1 MVSHIQNLK
10 RNADEITEKRASQ
23 MRTAK
28 GNEPR
33 LNNQEYRKEAIMD
46 GITTQEKAQSRIYRR
61 RWWMLAVVSVTV
73 LLATID
79 ETILNVAI
87 PSLQRDLGASASS
100 LLWMV
105 NSYMLVFGGLLLT
118 MGGIG
123 DRFGRARM
131 LRYGLAVFA
140 LSSLGAALA
149 QSPAQLIG
157 ARAIMGMGGAMMM
170 PATLAVIVNVFEEKE
185 RPKAIAIWA
194 MMAGIGVA
202 LGPMLGGALLKYFYW
217 GSVFLVNVPIAAIAI
232 AASLFVVPDSRDPRS
247 RPLDIPG
254 ALLSMGA
261 VSALILAIIEGP
273 RWGAASPWLAITV
286 ATAVIFG
293 VGFVLRERRAK
304 YPLLNFALFRLLRFS
319 TGAAAV
325 SLAFFSIVGF
335 MFGFTQYLQF
345 VQGHTPLAAGIR
357 FLSIAGGFML
367 GAMASEELVRRFGT
381 TRVAAAGLVI
391 MTATMP
397 LVLLWEM
404 NTSYLV
410 VGPIVAVLALGVG
423 LVFAPAAEA
432 VMGAVGTARAGIGSA
447 MNDVTQM
454 LAGAL
459 SIAVV
464 GSLMYAIY
472 AARLGD
478 AVASL
483 PAEAGEIARDSIG
496 AAVQLAASLPQE
508 DGLALSA
515 AAKSAFTDALG
526 LAVLIGAGLSLVG
539 VLIVARFM
547 PARDTNMSEDHDSGL
562 PERELEGPLAPI
574 HEPAGAWD
582 GD

>member
-1 MVSHIQNLK
+1 
-10 RNADEITEKRASQ
+10 
-23 MRTAK
+23 MRTAE

-33 LNNQEYRKEAIMD
+33 LSTQEHGKESIMD
-46 GITTQEKAQSRIYRR
+46 GITTQEMAQARIHRM
-61 RWWMLAVVSVTV
+61 RWWTLAVVSVTV
-73 LLATID
+73 VLATID

-100 LLWMV
+100 LQWIL
-105 NSYMLVFGGLLLT
+105 NSYLLVFGGLLLT

-157 ARAIMGMGGAMMM
+157 ARAIMGLGGAMMM
-170 PATLAVIVNVFEEKE
+170 PATLAVIVNVFKEKE
-185 RPKAIAIWA
+185 MPKAIAIWA
-194 MMAGIGVA
+194 MMAGTGVA
-202 LGPMLGGALLKYFYW
+202 LGPILGGALLKYFYW
-217 GSVFLVNVPIAAIAI
+217 GSVFLVNVPIAGLAI
-232 AASLFVVPDSRDPRS
+232 AASLFLVPDSRDPES
-247 RPLDIPG
+247 KPLDIPG

-261 VSALILAIIEGP
+261 VSALIFAIIEGP
-273 RWGAASPWLAITV
+273 DWGVASPQLAITV
-286 ATAVIFG
+286 AAAVILG
-293 VGFVLRERRAK
+293 LGFVLRERQAA
-304 YPLLNFALFRLLRFS
+304 YPLLDFALFRLPRFS

-325 SLAFFSIVGF
+325 SLAFFSMVGF
-335 MFGFTQYLQF
+335 IFGFTQYLQF
-345 VQGHTPLAAGIR
+345 VQGYTPLAAGIR
-357 FLSIAGGFML
+357 FLPAAGGFML
-367 GAMASEELVRRFGT
+367 GAIASEELVRRFGT
-381 TRVAAAGLVI
+381 TRVVAAGLVI

-397 LVLLWEM
+397 LVLLWEV

-410 VGPIVAVLALGVG
+410 IGPIVGIIALGVG

-432 VMGAVGTARAGIGSA
+432 VMGAVEAAKAGVGSA

-459 SIAVV
+459 SIGVV
-464 GSLMYAIY
+464 GSVMYAIY

-483 PAEAGEIARDSIG
+483 PAEAGEVARDSIG
-496 AAVQLAASLPQE
+496 AAVQMAATLPQE
-508 DGLALSA
+508 DALALSIA
-515 AAKSAFTDALG
+515 ARSAFTDALG
-526 LAVLIGAGLSLVG
+526 LALLIGAGFSLVG
-539 VLIVARFM
+539 LLIVARFM
-547 PARDTNMSEDHDSGL
+547 PARATDVSEVDDSNL
-562 PERELEGPLAPI
+562 QVPEGSLG
-574 HEPAGAWD
+574 HTYEPSGAGD

>member
-1 MVSHIQNLK
+1 
-10 RNADEITEKRASQ
+10 
-23 MRTAK
+23 
-28 GNEPR
+28 
-33 LNNQEYRKEAIMD
+33 MD
-46 GITTQEKAQSRIYRR
+46 GITTRENTQSRIHRM
-61 RWWMLAVVSVTV
+61 RWWTLAVVSVTV
-73 LLATID
+73 VLATID

-87 PSLQRDLGASASS
+87 PSLQRELGASGSS
-100 LLWMV
+100 LQWIL

-118 MGGIG
+118 MGGVG

-140 LSSLGAALA
+140 LSSFGAALA

-170 PATLAVIVNVFEEKE
+170 PATLAVIVNVFKAKE
-185 RPKAIAIWA
+185 MPKAIAIWA

-202 LGPMLGGALLKYFYW
+202 LGPILGGALLKYFYW
-217 GSVFLVNVPIAAIAI
+217 GSVFLVNVPIAGLAI
-232 AASLFVVPDSRDPRS
+232 AASLFLVPDSRDPES

-261 VSALILAIIEGP
+261 VSALIIAVIEGP
-273 RWGAASPWLAITV
+273 EWGIASPWLAITV
-286 ATAVIFG
+286 ATAIVLG
-293 VGFVLRERRAK
+293 LGFVLRERQAA
-304 YPLLNFALFRLLRFS
+304 YPLLDLALFRLPRFS

-325 SLAFFSIVGF
+325 SLAFFSMVGF
-335 MFGFTQYLQF
+335 IFGFTQFLQF

-357 FLSIAGGFML
+357 FLPAAGGFML
-367 GAMASEELVRRFGT
+367 GAIASEELVRRFGT
-381 TRVAAAGLVI
+381 TRVVAAGLVI

-397 LVLLWEM
+397 LVLLWEV

-410 VGPIVAVLALGVG
+410 IGPIVATMALGVG

-432 VMGAVGTARAGIGSA
+432 VMGAVEARKAGVGSA

-454 LAGAL
+454 LASAL

-464 GSLMYAIY
+464 GSVMYAIY
-472 AARLGD
+472 AAGLGD
-478 AVASL
+478 AAASL
-483 PAEAGEIARDSIG
+483 PPEAEEVARDSIG

-508 DGLALSA
+508 DGLALA
-515 AAKSAFTDALG
+515 TAAKSAFTDALG
-526 LAVLIGAGLSLVG
+526 LALLIGAGFSFVG
-539 VLIVARFM
+539 VLVVARFM
-547 PARDTNMSEDHDSGL
+547 PARGTNVSEDDESTL
-562 PERELEGPLAPI
+562 RELELDGPLVPV
-574 HEPAGAWD
+574 HEPSGAGD

>member
-1 MVSHIQNLK
+1 
-10 RNADEITEKRASQ
+10 
-23 MRTAK
+23 MRTAA

-33 LNNQEYRKEAIMD
+33 LNNQEHRKEAIMD
-46 GITTQEKAQSRIYRR
+46 SIITQEEAQSRDYRM
-61 RWWMLAVVSVTV
+61 RWWTLAVVSVTV
-73 LLATID
+73 VLATID

-105 NSYMLVFGGLLLT
+105 NSYILVFGGLLLT
-118 MGGIG
+118 MGSVG

-140 LSSLGAALA
+140 LSSFGAALA

-157 ARAIMGMGGAMMM
+157 ARAIMGVGGAMMM
-170 PATLAVIVNVFEEKE
+170 PATLAVIVNVFEGKE
-185 RPKAIAIWA
+185 LPKAIAIWA

-202 LGPMLGGALLKYFYW
+202 LGPILGGALLKYFYW
-217 GSVFLVNVPIAAIAI
+217 GSVFLVNVPIAVIAI
-232 AASLFVVPDSRDPRS
+232 VASLYLVPNSRDPES

-261 VSALILAIIEGP
+261 VSALILAVIEGP
-273 RWGAASPWLAITV
+273 KWGAASPQLVITV

-293 VGFVLRERRAK
+293 LGFVLRERQAE
-304 YPLLNFALFRLLRFS
+304 YPLLDFALFRLPQFS

-325 SLAFFSIVGF
+325 SLAFFSMVGLI
-335 MFGFTQYLQF
+335 FGFTQYLQF

-357 FLSIAGGFML
+357 FLPAAGGFML
-367 GAMASEELVRRFGT
+367 GAIASEELVRRFGT
-381 TRVAAAGLVI
+381 TRVVAAGLVI

-397 LVLLWEM
+397 LILLWEV

-410 VGPIVAVLALGVG
+410 IGPIVAMIALGVG

-432 VMGAVGTARAGIGSA
+432 VMGAVEKAKAGVGSA

-454 LAGAL
+454 LASAL

-464 GSLMYAIY
+464 GTVMYAIY
-472 AARLGD
+472 AARLGT
-478 AVASL
+478 L
-483 PAEAGEIARDSIG
+483 RH
-496 AAVQLAASLPQE
+496 
-508 DGLALSA
+508 LSPP
-515 AAKSAFTDALG
+515 
-526 LAVLIGAGLSLVG
+526 
-539 VLIVARFM
+539 R
-547 PARDTNMSEDHDSGL
+547 R
-562 PERELEGPLAPI
+562 ER
-574 HEPAGAWD
+574 
-582 GD
+582 

>member
-1 MVSHIQNLK
+1 
-10 RNADEITEKRASQ
+10 
-23 MRTAK
+23 
-28 GNEPR
+28 
-33 LNNQEYRKEAIMD
+33 MD
-46 GITTQEKAQSRIYRR
+46 GTTTQEMAQSRIHRM
-61 RWWMLAVVSVTV
+61 RWWTLAVVSVTV
-73 LLATID
+73 VLATID

-100 LLWMV
+100 LQWIL
-105 NSYMLVFGGLLLT
+105 NAYMLVFGGLLLT
-118 MGGIG
+118 MGGFG

-170 PATLAVIVNVFEEKE
+170 PATLAVIVNVFKEKE
-185 RPKAIAIWA
+185 LPKAIAIWA
-194 MMAGIGVA
+194 MMAGIGIA
-202 LGPMLGGALLKYFYW
+202 LGPTLGGALLKYFYW
-217 GSVFLVNVPIAAIAI
+217 GSVFLVNVPIAGLAI
-232 AASLFVVPDSRDPRS
+232 AASLFLVPDSRDPES

-273 RWGAASPWLAITV
+273 GWGAASPWLAITV
-286 ATAVIFG
+286 AAAVILG
-293 VGFVLRERRAK
+293 VGFVLRERQAQ
-304 YPLLNFALFRLLRFS
+304 YPLLDFALFRLPRFS

-335 MFGFTQYLQF
+335 IFGFTQYLQF
-345 VQGHTPLAAGIR
+345 VQGHSPLAAGIR
-357 FLSIAGGFML
+357 FLPIAGGFML
-367 GAMASEELVRRFGT
+367 GAIASEELVRRFGT
-381 TRVAAAGLVI
+381 TRVVAAGLVI

-397 LVLLWEM
+397 LVLLWEV

-410 VGPIVAVLALGVG
+410 IGPIVAMFALGVG

-432 VMGAVGTARAGIGSA
+432 VMGAVEAAKAGVGSA

-464 GSLMYAIY
+464 GSVMYAIY

-508 DGLALSA
+508 DALVLSVA
-515 AAKSAFTDALG
+515 ARSAFTDALG
-526 LAVLIGAGLSLVG
+526 LAVLIGAGFSLVG
-539 VLIVARFM
+539 VLVVARFM
-547 PARDTNMSEDHDSGL
+547 PARNTDVSEDDDSSL
-562 PERELEGPLAPI
+562 RELELEGPLAPI
-574 HEPAGAWD
+574 YEPSGAGD

>member
-1 MVSHIQNLK
+1 MNS
-10 RNADEITEKRASQ
+10 
-23 MRTAK
+23 
-28 GNEPR
+28 
-33 LNNQEYRKEAIMD
+33 
-46 GITTQEKAQSRIYRR
+46 ITTQEKTQSRDYRM
-61 RWWMLAVVSVTV
+61 RWLTLTVVSVTV

-79 ETILNVAI
+79 ETILNVTI

-100 LLWMV
+100 LLWIL
-105 NSYMLVFGGLLLT
+105 NSYLLVFGGLLLT

-140 LSSLGAALA
+140 VSSLGAALA
-149 QSPAQLIG
+149 QSPAQLIA

-170 PATLAVIVNVFEEKE
+170 PATLAIIVNVFEEKE
-185 RPKAIAIWA
+185 KPKAIAIWA

-202 LGPMLGGALLKYFYW
+202 LGPILGGALLKYFYW
-217 GSVFLVNVPIAAIAI
+217 GSVFLVNVPIAGIAI
-232 AASLFVVPDSRDPRS
+232 VASLFLVPDSRDPES
-247 RPLDIPG
+247 RQFDIPG

-261 VSALILAIIEGP
+261 VFALILAVIEGP
-273 RWGAASPWLAITV
+273 EWGAASPRLWVTV
-286 ATAVIFG
+286 GTAVILG
-293 VGFVLRERRAK
+293 LGFVLRERQAA
-304 YPLLNFALFRLLRFS
+304 YPLLDFALFRLPRFS

-325 SLAFFSIVGF
+325 SLAFFSMVGF
-335 MFGFTQYLQF
+335 IFGFTQYLQF
-345 VQGHTPLAAGIR
+345 VQGYTPLAAGIR
-357 FLSIAGGFML
+357 FLPIAGGFMF
-367 GAMASEELVRRFGT
+367 GAIASEELVRRFGT
-381 TRVAAAGLVI
+381 TRVVAAGLVI

-410 VGPIVAVLALGVG
+410 IGPVVAVMALGIS

-432 VMGAVGTARAGIGSA
+432 VMGAVDAAKAGVGSA

-464 GSLMYAIY
+464 GTVMYSIY

-483 PAEAGEIARDSIG
+483 PAEAREVVRDSIG
-496 AAVQLAASLPQE
+496 AAVQLAASLPPE
-508 DGLALSA
+508 DALALSA

-526 LAVLIGAGLSLVG
+526 LAVLIGVGFSAVGALLV
-539 VLIVARFM
+539 AKFM
-547 PARDTNMSEDHDSGL
+547 PARDTNVSEDDDSSL
-562 PERELEGPLAPI
+562 QEQALEGPLALI
-574 HEPAGAWD
+574 DDRSGAGD
-582 GD
+582 GG

>member
-1 MVSHIQNLK
+1 
-10 RNADEITEKRASQ
+10 
-23 MRTAK
+23 MRTAE
-28 GNEPR
+28 GNVPR
-33 LNNQEYRKEAIMD
+33 LNNQEHRKEAIMD
-46 GITTQEKAQSRIYRR
+46 GITTREKAQSRIHRM
-61 RWWMLAVVSVTV
+61 RWWTLTVVSVTV

-100 LLWMV
+100 LQWMV

-118 MGGIG
+118 MGGVG

-157 ARAIMGMGGAMMM
+157 ARAIMGVGGAMMM
-170 PATLAVIVNVFEEKE
+170 PATLAVIVNVFKEKE
-185 RPKAIAIWA
+185 MPKAIAIWA

-202 LGPMLGGALLKYFYW
+202 LGPILGGVLLKYFYW
-217 GSVFLVNVPIAAIAI
+217 GSVFLVNVPIAVIAI
-232 AASLFVVPDSRDPRS
+232 AASLFLVPDSRDPRS
-247 RPLDIPG
+247 RPLDVPG

-261 VSALILAIIEGP
+261 ISALMLAIIEGP
-273 RWGAASPWLAITV
+273 EWGAASPRLAITV
-286 ATAVIFG
+286 AAAVILG
-293 VGFVLRERRAK
+293 LGFVLRERQAA
-304 YPLLNFALFRLLRFS
+304 YPLLDFALFRLPRFS

-325 SLAFFSIVGF
+325 SLAFFSMVGF
-335 MFGFTQYLQF
+335 IFGFTQYLQF
-345 VQGHTPLAAGIR
+345 VQGLTPLAAGIR
-357 FLSIAGGFML
+357 FVPIAAGFMF
-367 GAMASEELVRRFGT
+367 GAIASEELVRRFGT
-381 TRVAAAGLVI
+381 TRVVAAGLVI
-391 MTATMP
+391 MTAAMP
-397 LVLLWEM
+397 LVLLWEV

-410 VGPIVAVLALGVG
+410 VGPIGAAIALGVG

-432 VMGAVGTARAGIGSA
+432 VMGAVEAAKAGVGSA
-447 MNDVTQM
+447 MNDMTQM

-464 GSLMYAIY
+464 GTVMYAIY

-478 AVASL
+478 AAASL
-483 PAEAGEIARDSIG
+483 PAEAREVVRDSIG
-496 AAVQLAASLPQE
+496 AAVQLAATLPQE
-508 DGLALSA
+508 EALVLTT

-526 LAVLIGAGLSLVG
+526 LAVLIGAGFSLVG
-539 VLIVARFM
+539 VLVVARFM
-547 PARDTNMSEDHDSGL
+547 PARGTNVSEDDDSSL
-562 PERELEGPLAPI
+562 RELELEGPPAPI
-574 HEPAGAWD
+574 PAPAIAGD

>member
-1 MVSHIQNLK
+1 
-10 RNADEITEKRASQ
+10 
-23 MRTAK
+23 
-28 GNEPR
+28 
-33 LNNQEYRKEAIMD
+33 MD
-46 GITTQEKAQSRIYRR
+46 GITTQENTQSRIYRM
-61 RWWMLAVVSVTV
+61 RWWTLAVVSVTV

-79 ETILNVAI
+79 ETILSVAI

-100 LLWMV
+100 LLWMM

-157 ARAIMGMGGAMMM
+157 ARAIMGVGGAMMM
-170 PATLAVIVNVFEEKE
+170 PATLAVIVNVFKEKE
-185 RPKAIAIWA
+185 KPKAIAIWA

-202 LGPMLGGALLKYFYW
+202 LGPILGGALLKYFYW
-217 GSVFLVNVPIAAIAI
+217 GSVFLVNVPIAVIAI
-232 AASLFVVPDSRDPRS
+232 AASLFLVPDSRDPES

-254 ALLSMGA
+254 ALLSIGA

-273 RWGAASPWLAITV
+273 EWGVASPWLAITI
-286 ATAVIFG
+286 ATAVILG
-293 VGFVLRERRAK
+293 VDFVLRERQAA
-304 YPLLNFALFRLLRFS
+304 YPLLDFALFRLPRFS

-357 FLSIAGGFML
+357 FLPIAGGFML
-367 GAMASEELVRRFGT
+367 GAIISEELVRRFGT
-381 TRVAAAGLVI
+381 TRVVAAGLVI
-391 MTATMP
+391 MAATMP
-397 LVLLWEM
+397 LVLLWEV
-404 NTSYLV
+404 NTSYMV
-410 VGPIVAVLALGVG
+410 IGPIVAMIALGVG

-432 VMGAVGTARAGIGSA
+432 VMGAVGAARAGVGSA

-459 SIAVV
+459 SIAAV
-464 GSLMYAIY
+464 GSVMYAIY

-496 AAVQLAASLPQE
+496 AAVQLAATLPQE
-508 DGLALSA
+508 DALALSV

-526 LAVLIGAGLSLVG
+526 LAVLIGAGFSLVG

-547 PARDTNMSEDHDSGL
+547 PARATNVREDDERSL
-562 PERELEGPLAPI
+562 PELELEGPLALI
-574 HEPAGAWD
+574 DERSGAGD

>member
-1 MVSHIQNLK
+1 
-10 RNADEITEKRASQ
+10 
-23 MRTAK
+23 MRTGEA
-28 GNEPR
+28 NEPR
-33 LNNQEYRKEAIMD
+33 LNNQEHRKEAITD
-46 GITTQEKAQSRIYRR
+46 GITTQEKAQSRDYRM
-61 RWWMLAVVSVTV
+61 RWWTLAVASVTV
-73 LLATID
+73 VLATID

-100 LLWMV
+100 LQWMV
-105 NSYMLVFGGLLLT
+105 NAYMLVFGGLLLT
-118 MGGIG
+118 MGGVG

-157 ARAIMGMGGAMMM
+157 ARAIMGVGGAMMM
-170 PATLAVIVNVFEEKE
+170 PATLAVIVNVFKEKE
-185 RPKAIAIWA
+185 IPKAIAIWA

-202 LGPMLGGALLKYFYW
+202 LGPILGGALLKYFYW
-217 GSVFLVNVPIAAIAI
+217 GSVFLVNVPIALIAI
-232 AASLFVVPDSRDPRS
+232 AASLFLVPDSRDPRS

-261 VSALILAIIEGP
+261 VSALILAFIEGP
-273 RWGAASPWLAITV
+273 EWGAASPQLVITV

-293 VGFVLRERRAK
+293 LGFVLRERQAE
-304 YPLLNFALFRLLRFS
+304 YPLLDFALFRLPRFS

-325 SLAFFSIVGF
+325 SLAFFSMVGF
-335 MFGFTQYLQF
+335 IFGFTQYLQF
-345 VQGHTPLAAGIR
+345 VQGHSPLAAGIR
-357 FLSIAGGFML
+357 FLPAAGGVML
-367 GAMASEELVRRFGT
+367 GAIASEELVRRFGT
-381 TRVAAAGLVI
+381 TRVVAAGLVI

-397 LVLLWEM
+397 LVLLWEV
-404 NTSYLV
+404 NTSYMV
-410 VGPIVAVLALGVG
+410 IGPIVGMLALGVG

-432 VMGAVGTARAGIGSA
+432 VMGAVEAAKAGVGSA
-447 MNDVTQM
+447 MNDVAQM

-459 SIAVV
+459 SIAMV
-464 GSLMYAIY
+464 GSVMYAIY

-478 AVASL
+478 AAASL
-483 PAEAGEIARDSIG
+483 PAEAVEIARDSIG

-508 DGLALSA
+508 DALALSA

-526 LAVLIGAGLSLVG
+526 LAVLIGAGFSLVG

-547 PARDTNMSEDHDSGL
+547 PARSTNVSEDDESSL
-562 PERELEGPLAPI
+562 RELELEGPLAPVY
-574 HEPAGAWD
+574 EPAGAGD

>member
-1 MVSHIQNLK
+1 
-10 RNADEITEKRASQ
+10 
-23 MRTAK
+23 
-28 GNEPR
+28 
-33 LNNQEYRKEAIMD
+33 MD
-46 GITTQEKAQSRIYRR
+46 GITTQDKAQSRIHRM
-61 RWWMLAVVSVTV
+61 RWLTLAVVSVTV

-100 LLWMV
+100 LLWIV

-131 LRYGLAVFA
+131 LRYGLTVFA

-157 ARAIMGMGGAMMM
+157 ARAIMGLGGAMMM

-185 RPKAIAIWA
+185 KPKAIAIWA
-194 MMAGIGVA
+194 MMAGIGIA
-202 LGPMLGGALLKYFYW
+202 LGPILGGALLKYFYW
-217 GSVFLVNVPIAAIAI
+217 GSVFLVNVPIAGIAI
-232 AASLFVVPDSRDPRS
+232 AASLFLVPDSRDPES

-261 VSALILAIIEGP
+261 VSALMLAIIEGP
-273 RWGAASPWLAITV
+273 EWGPTSPRLAITA
-286 ATAVIFG
+286 ATAVILG
-293 VGFVLRERRAK
+293 LGFVLRERQAA
-304 YPLLNFALFRLLRFS
+304 YPLLDFGLFRLPRFS
-319 TGAAAV
+319 TGAAAI

-335 MFGFTQYLQF
+335 IFGFTQYLQF

-357 FLSIAGGFML
+357 SLPIAGGFMF
-367 GAMASEELVRRFGT
+367 GAIASEELVRRFGT
-381 TRVAAAGLVI
+381 TRVVASGLVI

-397 LVLLWEM
+397 LVLLWET

-410 VGPIVAVLALGVG
+410 IGPIVAAIALGVS

-432 VMGAVGTARAGIGSA
+432 VMGAVEAAKAGVGSA
-447 MNDVTQM
+447 MNDVAQM

-464 GSLMYAIY
+464 GSVMYAIY

-483 PAEAGEIARDSIG
+483 PAEAGEVARDSIG
-496 AAVQLAASLPQE
+496 AAVQLAATLPQE
-508 DGLALSA
+508 DALALSV

-526 LAVLIGAGLSLVG
+526 LAVLIGAAFSLVG
-539 VLIVARFM
+539 ALIVARFM
-547 PARDTNMSEDHDSGL
+547 PARDTNVNEDDDSSLRGL
-562 PERELEGPLAPI
+562 ELEGRPAPTP
-574 HEPAGAWD
+574 EPAAVGD

>member
-1 MVSHIQNLK
+1 
-10 RNADEITEKRASQ
+10 
-23 MRTAK
+23 
-28 GNEPR
+28 
-33 LNNQEYRKEAIMD
+33 MD
-46 GITTQEKAQSRIYRR
+46 GITTQENTQSRIYRR
-61 RWWMLAVVSVTV
+61 RWWTLTVVSVTV

-100 LLWMV
+100 LQWMV
-105 NSYMLVFGGLLLT
+105 NAYMLVFGGLLLT
-118 MGGIG
+118 MGGVG

-157 ARAIMGMGGAMMM
+157 ARAIMGIGGAMMM
-170 PATLAVIVNVFEEKE
+170 PATLAVIVNVFEDKEK
-185 RPKAIAIWA
+185 PKAIAIWA

-202 LGPMLGGALLKYFYW
+202 LGPILGGALLKYFYW
-217 GSVFLVNVPIAAIAI
+217 GSVFLVNVPIAVIAI
-232 AASLFVVPDSRDPRS
+232 AASLFLVPDSRDPER
-247 RPLDIPG
+247 RPFDIPG

-273 RWGAASPWLAITV
+273 KWGATSPQFVITV
-286 ATAVIFG
+286 ATAVILSL
-293 VGFVLRERRAK
+293 GFVLRERQAE
-304 YPLLNFALFRLLRFS
+304 YPLLDFALFRLPRFS

-325 SLAFFSIVGF
+325 NLAFFSIVGF

-357 FLSIAGGFML
+357 FLPIAGGFML

-381 TRVAAAGLVI
+381 TRVVAAGLVI

-397 LVLLWEM
+397 LVLLWET

-410 VGPIVAVLALGVG
+410 VGPIVAVIALGVG

-432 VMGAVGTARAGIGSA
+432 VMGAVEAAKAGVGSD

-454 LAGAL
+454 LAGAI

-464 GSLMYAIY
+464 GSVMNAIY
-472 AARLGD
+472 ATRLGD

-483 PAEAGEIARDSIG
+483 PAGAGEVARDSIG
-496 AAVQLAASLPQE
+496 AAVQLAASLPPE
-508 DGLALSA
+508 DELALSA
-515 AAKSAFTDALG
+515 AAKSAFTDGLG

-547 PARDTNMSEDHDSGL
+547 PARDPAISGKGARPSEQLGDDSSTS
-562 PERELEGPLAPI
+562 ETIA
-574 HEPAGAWD
+574 EPVAAGTD
-582 GD
+582 

>member
-1 MVSHIQNLK
+1 
-10 RNADEITEKRASQ
+10 
-23 MRTAK
+23 
-28 GNEPR
+28 
-33 LNNQEYRKEAIMD
+33 MD
-46 GITTQEKAQSRIYRR
+46 GITTQEKAQSRMYRM
-61 RWWMLAVVSVTV
+61 RWWTLAVVSVTV

-100 LLWMV
+100 LLWIV
-105 NSYMLVFGGLLLT
+105 NSYMLVFSGLLLT
-118 MGGIG
+118 MGGVG
-123 DRFGRARM
+123 DQFGRARM
-131 LRYGLAVFA
+131 LRYGLTVFA

-157 ARAIMGMGGAMMM
+157 ARAIMGMVGAMMM
-170 PATLAVIVNVFEEKE
+170 PATLAVIMNVFEEKE
-185 RPKAIAIWA
+185 KPKAIAIWA

-202 LGPMLGGALLKYFYW
+202 LGPILGGALLKYFYW
-217 GSVFLVNVPIAAIAI
+217 GSVFVVNVPIAVVAI
-232 AASLFVVPDSRDPRS
+232 AASLFLVPDSRDPNK
-247 RPLDIPG
+247 RPLDNPG

-273 RWGAASPWLAITV
+273 GWGVASPLLAITV
-286 ATAVIFG
+286 ATAIVLG
-293 VGFVLRERRAK
+293 LGFVLRERQAA
-304 YPLLNFALFRLLRFS
+304 YPLLDLALFRLPRFS

-325 SLAFFSIVGF
+325 SLALFSMVGF
-335 MFGFTQYLQF
+335 IFGFTQYLQF

-357 FLSIAGGFML
+357 FLLAAGGFMF
-367 GAMASEELVRRFGT
+367 GAIASEELVRGFGT
-381 TRVAAAGLVI
+381 TRVVVAGLVI

-397 LVLLWEM
+397 LVLLWEV

-410 VGPIVAVLALGVG
+410 IGPIVAMISLGVG

-432 VMGAVGTARAGIGSA
+432 VMGAVEAAKAGVGSA

-454 LAGAL
+454 LAGAF

-464 GSLMYAIY
+464 GSVMYAIY

-496 AAVQLAASLPQE
+496 AAVQLAATLPQE
-508 DGLALSA
+508 NALALSV

-526 LAVLIGAGLSLVG
+526 LAVLVGAGFSLVG
-539 VLIVARFM
+539 ILIVARFM
-547 PARDTNMSEDHDSGL
+547 PARGINVTEDDEISL
-562 PERELEGPLAPI
+562 RELELERPLAPI
-574 HEPAGAWD
+574 HEPSGAGD

>member
-1 MVSHIQNLK
+1 
-10 RNADEITEKRASQ
+10 
-23 MRTAK
+23 
-28 GNEPR
+28 
-33 LNNQEYRKEAIMD
+33 MD
-46 GITTQEKAQSRIYRR
+46 NIITQEKAQSRDYRM
-61 RWWMLAVVSVTV
+61 RWWTLAVVSVTV

-100 LLWMV
+100 LQWMV

-118 MGGIG
+118 MGGVG

-140 LSSLGAALA
+140 LSSVGAALA

-170 PATLAVIVNVFEEKE
+170 PATLAIIVNVFEGKE
-185 RPKAIAIWA
+185 LPKAIAIWA

-202 LGPMLGGALLKYFYW
+202 LGPILGGALLNYFYW
-217 GSVFLVNVPIAAIAI
+217 GSVFLVAVPIAVIAI
-232 AASLFVVPDSRDPRS
+232 VASLYLVPNSRDPES

-261 VSALILAIIEGP
+261 VSALILAVIDGP
-273 RWGAASPWLAITV
+273 NWGVASPWLAITV
-286 ATAVIFG
+286 AATVVLG
-293 VGFVLRERRAK
+293 LGFVLRERQAE
-304 YPLLNFALFRLLRFS
+304 YPLLDFALFRRPRFS

-325 SLAFFSIVGF
+325 SLAFFSMVGLI
-335 MFGFTQYLQF
+335 FGFTQYLQF

-357 FLSIAGGFML
+357 FLPAAGGFML
-367 GAMASEELVRRFGT
+367 GAIASEELVRRFGT
-381 TRVAAAGLVI
+381 KRVVAAGLVI

-397 LVLLWEM
+397 LILLWEV

-410 VGPIVAVLALGVG
+410 IGPIVAMIALGVG

-432 VMGAVGTARAGIGSA
+432 VMGAVEKAKAGVGSA

-454 LAGAL
+454 LASA
-459 SIAVV
+459 AVV
-464 GSLMYAIY
+464 GTVMYAIY

-478 AVASL
+478 AAASL
-483 PAEAGEIARDSIG
+483 PAEAREVARDSIG
-496 AAVQLAASLPQE
+496 AAVQLAASLPPE
-508 DGLALSA
+508 DALALTT

-526 LAVLIGAGLSLVG
+526 LALLIGTAFSLVG
-539 VLIVARFM
+539 VLVVARFM
-547 PARDTNMSEDHDSGL
+547 PARDVVPTTEEVRLDEM
-562 PERELEGPLAPI
+562 PI
-574 HEPAGAWD
+574 T
-582 GD
+582 GDLVPVPVPVRVDE

>member
-1 MVSHIQNLK
+1 MSTTEIVEPGVSNQGHK
-10 RNADEITEKRASQ
+10 
-23 MRTAK
+23 K
-28 GNEPR
+28 GE
-33 LNNQEYRKEAIMD
+33 IMD
-46 GITTQEKAQSRIYRR
+46 SIATREKVQTDVYGK
-61 RWWMLAVVSVTV
+61 RWWTLAIVSVTV
-73 LLATID
+73 VLATID

-87 PSLQRDLGASASS
+87 PSLQRDLSASASS
-100 LLWMV
+100 LQWMV

-118 MGGIG
+118 MGGVG

-140 LSSLGAALA
+140 LSSLGASLA

-170 PATLAVIVNVFEEKE
+170 PATLAVIVNVFKEKE
-185 RPKAIAIWA
+185 MPKAIAIWA

-202 LGPMLGGALLKYFYW
+202 LGPILGGALLKYFYW
-217 GSVFLVNVPIAAIAI
+217 GSVFLVNVPIAVIAI
-232 AASLFVVPDSRDPRS
+232 VASLYLVPNSRDPKS

-261 VSALILAIIEGP
+261 ISALILAVIEGP
-273 RWGAASPWLAITV
+273 EWGIASPRLAITA
-286 ATAVIFG
+286 ATAVVMGI
-293 VGFVLRERRAK
+293 GFVLRERRAE
-304 YPLLNFALFRLLRFS
+304 YPLLDFGLFRLPRFS

-325 SLAFFSIVGF
+325 SLAFFSLVGF
-335 MFGFTQYLQF
+335 IFGFTQYLQF

-357 FLSIAGGFML
+357 FLPAAGGFML
-367 GAMASEELVRRFGT
+367 GAIASEELVRHFGT
-381 TRVAAAGLVI
+381 TRVVVTGLVI

-397 LVLLWEM
+397 LVLLWEV
-404 NTSYLV
+404 NTSYMV
-410 VGPIVAVLALGVG
+410 IGPIVAMIALGVG

-432 VMGAVGTARAGIGSA
+432 VMGAVEKAKAGVGSA

-454 LAGAL
+454 LASAL

-464 GSLMYAIY
+464 GSVMYAIY

-478 AVASL
+478 AAASL
-483 PAEAGEIARDSIG
+483 PAEAREVVRDSIG

-508 DGLALSA
+508 EALALSA

-526 LAVLIGAGLSLVG
+526 LAVLIGTGLSLVG

-547 PARDTNMSEDHDSGL
+547 PARDPAVGGKGAQPFEQLGEDSSTSETI
-562 PERELEGPLAPI
+562 A
-574 HEPAGAWD
+574 EPVAAGTD
-582 GD
+582 